1 MEAIISHRPVDW
13 REGRRLRAWELKQRG
28 WTQEDLAASS
38 GLSTRS
44 ISNIENGVY
53 SVTLDTLEKLAKG
66 FKTRLS
72 NLIEF

>member
-1 MEAIISHRPVDW
+1 VSNIRKKLGERVME
-13 REGRRLRAWELKQRG
+13 LRKQRG